1 MVQLQL
7 QYSTVQY
14 TILQSIHPAN
24 ARACPNTYKYIII
37 LLRRVSVDAAVPGFR
52 HQLVALAE
60 PFSRLLHLLC
70 GLR

>member
-1 MVQLQL
+1 MSLWYSYN
-7 QYSTVQY
+7 YSTVQY
-14 TILQSIHPAN
+14 TILQPSVPLMHVPA
-24 ARACPNTYKYIII
+24 RIPTYIII

-60 PFSRLLHLLC
+60 RFRLLHLLC

>member
-14 TILQSIHPAN
+14 SIQYSHPAN
-24 ARACPNTYKYIII
+24 ARACPNTYIII

-60 PFSRLLHLLC
+60 RFSLLHLLC